1 MESKGIMVKKGSA
14 QDATFITADPG
25 HEKHE
30 ESRYEGNTRRSMD
43 GSFTRMNNKTYFGYR
58 GHSIVD
64 DSTPVPNAEESTGQW
79 KGQ

>member
-1 MESKGIMVKKGSA
+1 
-14 QDATFITADPG
+14 
-25 HEKHE
+25 
-30 ESRYEGNTRRSMD
+30 
-43 GSFTRMNNKTYFGYR
+43 MNNKTYFGYR